1 MMNQSRSQ
9 GSDEKMK
16 DYLDIGIKLAIGI
29 ITLIFQMNLLG
40 KANLAPTSPLDQLQ
54 NFVLGGIIGG
64 MIYNAQISILQ
75 YFLVLVMWTFLVT
88 LFKYLKENVALVKK
102 MIDGYPTT
110 LIKNGKVLVDECTKH
125 GISATDLM
133 FKLRTSNVYETRS
146 VKRAIYE
153 QNGQLTIIL
162 YGEEN
167 VKYPIITNGYINQ
180 EVLEMIER
188 DESWLFNELNKQEA
202 EVQNVYL
209 GEWVNGELILSLYD

>member
-1 MMNQSRSQ
+1 
-9 GSDEKMK
+9 MK
-16 DYLDIGIKLAIGI
+16 EYLDIGIKLAIGI

-64 MIYNAQISILQ
+64 MIYNDQISVLQ

-102 MIDGYPTT
+102 MIDGQPIT
-110 LIKNGKVLVDECTKH
+110 LIKNGQVMVDECTKK
-125 GISATDLM
+125 GISANDLM
-133 FKLRTSNVYETRS
+133 FKLRAANVYETRA
-146 VKRAIYE
+146 VKRAIQE

-167 VKYPIITNGYINQ
+167 VKYPLITNGYANQ
-180 EVLEMIER
+180 DVLEMIDR
-188 DESWLFNELNKQEA
+188 DYSWLLNELNKQGVD
-202 EVQNVYL
+202 VQDVYL
-209 GEWVNGELILSLYD
+209 GEWVNGELILSLYE

>member
-1 MMNQSRSQ
+1 
-9 GSDEKMK
+9 MK
-16 DYLDIGIKLAIGI
+16 EYLDIGIKLAIGI

-64 MIYNAQISILQ
+64 MIYNDQISVLQ

-102 MIDGYPTT
+102 MIDGQPIT
-110 LIKNGKVLVDECTKH
+110 LIKNGQVMVDECTKK
-125 GISATDLM
+125 GISANDLM
-133 FKLRTSNVYETRS
+133 FKLRAANVYETRV
-146 VKRAIYE
+146 VKRAIQE

-167 VKYPIITNGYINQ
+167 VKYPLITNGYANQ
-180 EVLEMIER
+180 DVLEMIDR
-188 DESWLFNELNKQEA
+188 DYSWLLNELNKQGVD
-202 EVQNVYL
+202 VQDVYL
-209 GEWVNGELILSLYD
+209 GEWVNGELILSLYE